1 MIDKYDSDIQELKDK
16 KKIQEAMMAE
26 EFKHARENAE
36 EDLIM
41 GLSQEISSIQDQLR
55 LEQSTTTRLK
65 TQYQR
70 LYELLCSATSKDLH
84 QTFGTV
90 YTET

>member
-41 GLSQEISSIQDQLR
+41 GLSQEISSIQD
-55 LEQSTTTRLK
+55 
-65 TQYQR
+65 
-70 LYELLCSATSKDLH
+70 
-84 QTFGTV
+84 
-90 YTET
+90 